1 MGTNENQLTIGRLNS
16 LKVKRLVDG
25 LISPSL
31 FFIKRIYDEEQS
43 NILGNGVQSSNK
55 KGGENHHLAKTVPRQ
70 RKIKENHMVLM
81 LNLAKKVI
89 EDGELTLAEVILN
102 TQVSMQAISEDL
114 MQMNQHKLKGFS
126 KDFIQR
132 YLSGIAEFIKAD

>member
-1 MGTNENQLTIGRLNS
+1 
-16 LKVKRLVDG
+16 
-25 LISPSL
+25 
-31 FFIKRIYDEEQS
+31 
-43 NILGNGVQSSNK
+43 
-55 KGGENHHLAKTVPRQ
+55 
-70 RKIKENHMVLM
+70 MVLM

-89 EDGELTLAEVILN
+89 EDGKLGLAEAILN

-114 MQMNQHKLKGFS
+114 MQMSQYKLKGFS

>member
-1 MGTNENQLTIGRLNS
+1 
-16 LKVKRLVDG
+16 
-25 LISPSL
+25 
-31 FFIKRIYDEEQS
+31 
-43 NILGNGVQSSNK
+43 
-55 KGGENHHLAKTVPRQ
+55 
-70 RKIKENHMVLM
+70 MVLM

-89 EDGELTLAEVILN
+89 EDGELGLAEAILN

-114 MQMNQHKLKGFS
+114 MQMSHYKLKGFS